1 MDLSEQLMAVAQQQ
15 SEEGEFP
22 VWLLSEIVAIAENAD
37 LVDEYSPLVEKL
49 IEQIRNF
56 DPYAGAGCFDTSVN
70 ADSIQRTIQQIKAR

>member
-22 VWLLSEIVAIAENAD
+22 VWLLSEIRGIAENPE
-37 LVDEYSPLVEKL
+37 LVDQYSPLVETL
-49 IEQIRNF
+49 IDQIRNF

-70 ADSIQRTIQQIKAR
+70 AESIQRTLQQIRTY